1 MPSGQKLI
9 SFFLRNK
16 KHNPHSKKK
25 KLDWGNNEIAL
36 TDREKTKKT
45 KKLTK
50 HEKEEE
56 KTLKPRDRLVIDIR
70 LGIEREKPEAVFL
83 FLLLLS

>member
-36 TDREKTKKT
+36 TDREKTKKKQKNWQNM
-45 KKLTK
+45 KKKKKKRWSRATAL
-50 HEKEEE
+50 
-56 KTLKPRDRLVIDIR
+56 
-70 LGIEREKPEAVFL
+70 
-83 FLLLLS
+83 

>member
-1 MPSGQKLI
+1 MPSPTERRK
-9 SFFLRNK
+9 
-16 KHNPHSKKK
+16 
-25 KLDWGNNEIAL
+25 
-36 TDREKTKKT
+36 KKT

-70 LGIEREKPEAVFL
+70 LGIERERPEAVFL